1 MARNL
6 IKADIPEAK
15 IRQAIWMLKVNKT
28 KKTVCEHLG
37 IAYNTKRLDTIIQN
51 FHDRL
56 AKEAALKKAAR
67 TKVFTNAEKQSIAD
81 SYLSG
86 DAQSAIAKLHHISPA
101 RVKKILIEMNI
112 PIRARGKNKAANVE
126 HVIQDLEVK
135 FKKGDKVFYAEKN
148 CFMQIREVFDE
159 DWLDS
164 HENGFQKYIDIY
176 PFKPNPKTGMAGIY
190 HEPVQGVHYEIYWML
205 DGETLPTRKLDAF
218 LHQRNKVSK
227 IIEETGRES
236 YLAYQLGDT
245 GGYATLKRD
254 VLFPV
259 KAINGN

>member
-1 MARNL
+1 
-6 IKADIPEAK
+6 
-15 IRQAIWMLKVNKT
+15 
-28 KKTVCEHLG
+28 
-37 IAYNTKRLDTIIQN
+37 
-51 FHDRL
+51 
-56 AKEAALKKAAR
+56 
-67 TKVFTNAEKQSIAD
+67 
-81 SYLSG
+81 
-86 DAQSAIAKLHHISPA
+86 
-101 RVKKILIEMNI
+101 
-112 PIRARGKNKAANVE
+112 
-126 HVIQDLEVK
+126 
-135 FKKGDKVFYAEKN
+135 
-148 CFMQIREVFDE
+148 
-159 DWLDS
+159 
-164 HENGFQKYIDIY
+164 
-176 PFKPNPKTGMAGIY
+176 MAGRY